1 MVNLISVT
9 DFNVNEMIGDS
20 YEQNSSVNNQIKAT
34 VELHNNQTIVSQQQF
49 DKWIMNLYKRVSS

>member
-49 DKWIMNLYKRVSS
+49 DKWIMNLFETKSW